1 MPAPDQMFEHGL
13 DVKKGWFGMT
23 SLDHS
28 AKMAS
33 SVAYDVPAG
42 RVVHLNANG
51 AFEPGVALTQM
62 GVFLIAG
69 SNAAD
74 VSNPGTTAGGK
85 FMHQA
90 ISPTG
95 VVSGLVATGGYEI
108 ATTEFVSNLTYAPNE
123 LLRAPVSGGSTVEGV
138 LTNASVT
145 QYVTA
150 VCGVVSSGKATN
162 HNGVSTLSFWPV
174 YLPAGTAETID
185 A

>member
-23 SLDHS
+23 SLDHA

-33 SVAYDVPAG
+33 GVAYAVPAG
-42 RVVHLNANG
+42 RVVHLNSVG
-51 AFEPGVALTQM
+51 AFEPGVAGTQM

-74 VSNPGTTAGGK
+74 VSNPGTTAGGL

-108 ATTEFVSNLTYAPNE
+108 ATTEFANLSYAPND
-123 LLRAPVSGGSTVEGV
+123 LLKAPVSGGAAVEGV
-138 LTNASVT
+138 LSNASVIP
-145 QYVTA
+145 YVTA
-150 VCGVVSSGKATN
+150 VCGVVSTGKATN

-174 YLPAGTAETID
+174 YLPAGTDATID
-185 A
+185 